1 MGGGEETECLG
12 TPQGVGVNF
21 LKKKI
26 FSFECAKKVGGGG
39 RKGHARTQNYPS
51 LGKGEGKES
60 QASNKMRGRENERGV
75 ENVRKKARSARANK

>member
-1 MGGGEETECLG
+1 MLRNPAGGWGK
-12 TPQGVGVNF
+12 F
-21 LKKKI
+21 SKKENI
-26 FSFECAKKVGGGG
+26 QLRVCKKGWGG

-60 QASNKMRGRENERGV
+60 QASNKMRGRENDRGV